1 MNFDKTILAQGCVLE
16 GDIGLHRPNDNVA
29 GVGISGGGKSLSL
42 EYPTLLHAEHS
53 SIIATFG
60 KPVEA
65 QKMAAYKKAQGYH
78 VQICNLDNPDEGD
91 VFFDPVQYIESFD
104 DITATSRKIVLSTI
118 QNTKDDYWQLKAI
131 PVSDCLIEGALRTI
145 DNASMPDV
153 LNLFDELTESEHG
166 TGISDRLLG
175 MFRLLKEHDPHCS
188 AVRQF
193 YAFYNLT
200 RRAEK
205 TGSCIVDTLDAAYN
219 TVFPES
225 VRKAMREKPSIDFRK
240 LATEKTAL
248 FIICSPVKTSLHH
261 FSNFIY
267 DTAIKVL
274 LSYAQEFEDGKL
286 PRKVRLFFDDF
297 GCTAPIQSFPE
308 HISIFRSAGLSVMLL
323 IQSESMLQTIY
334 GEEKAATILN
344 NCSSYVYFPGGM
356 DRQTCKSVSERMNMP
371 LEDVMYAP
379 VGEVFIMRSGNK
391 PVVKQRYDIF
401 NDPFYQEMVSGISR
415 NSKSRDERSN

>member
-1 MNFDKTILAQGCVLE
+1 MNFDRTILAQGCVLE

-42 EYPTLLHAEHS
+42 EYPTMLHAEHS

-65 QKMAAYKKAQGYH
+65 LKMAAYKKTQGYH

-91 VFFDPVQYIESFD
+91 VFFDAIHDIESFD

-118 QNTKDDYWQLKAI
+118 KNTKDDYWQLKAI
-131 PVSDCLIEGALRTI
+131 PVSDCLIEAALRTI
-145 DNASMPDV
+145 DNASMADV
-153 LNLFDELTESEHG
+153 LDLFDELTESEYG

-193 YAFYNLT
+193 YAFYNLN

-205 TGSCIVDTLDAAYN
+205 TGSCIIDTLDAAYN

-261 FSNFIY
+261 FANLIY

-274 LSYAQEFEDGKL
+274 VSYAQEFEDGKL

-323 IQSESMLQTIY
+323 IQSESMLQSIY

-371 LEDVMYAP
+371 LEDVLYAP

-401 NDPFYQEMVSGISR
+401 NDPCYQEMVEGNSR

>member
-42 EYPTLLHAEHS
+42 EYPTMLHMEHS
-53 SIIATFG
+53 STIATFG

-65 QKMAAYKKAQGYH
+65 MKMAEYFRTKGYN
-78 VQICNLDNPDEGD
+78 VQICNLDEPDEGD
-91 VFFDPVQYIESFD
+91 VFFDPIQYIESFD

-131 PVSDCLIEGALRTI
+131 PVSDCLIEAAIRTI

-153 LNLFDELTESEHG
+153 LDLFDELTESENG
-166 TGISDRLLG
+166 TGISDCLLR
-175 MFRLLKEHDPHCS
+175 MFRMLKEHDPHCS

-200 RRAEK
+200 RRAER
-205 TGSCIVDTLDAAYN
+205 TGACIVDTLDAAYN

-225 VRKAMREKPSIDFRK
+225 VRKAMKEKPSIDFK
-240 LATEKTAL
+240 GLAREKTAL
-248 FIICSPVKTSLHH
+248 FIVCSPVKTSLHH

-286 PRKVRLFFDDF
+286 PLKVKLFFDDF

-323 IQSESMLQTIY
+323 IQSESMLQSIY

-344 NCSSYVYFPGGM
+344 SCSSYVYFPGGM

-401 NDPFYQEMVSGISR
+401 NDPCYQELVAGASR

>member
-1 MNFDKTILAQGCVLE
+1 MSFDKTILAQGCVLE
-16 GDIGLHRPNDNVA
+16 GDIGLYRPNDNVA

-42 EYPTLLHAEHS
+42 EYPTMLHMEHS
-53 SIIATFG
+53 SAIATFG

-65 QKMAAYKKAQGYH
+65 LRMAEHFRAKGYR
-78 VQICNLDNPDEGD
+78 VLICNLDDPDAGD
-91 VFFDPVQYIESFD
+91 VFFDPIQYIESFD

-131 PVSDCLIEGALRTI
+131 PVSDCLIEGAIRTI
-145 DNASMPDV
+145 DNVTMPDV

-225 VRKAMREKPSIDFRK
+225 VRKAMREKPSIDFKK

-274 LSYAQEFEDGKL
+274 LGYAQEFDDGKL
-286 PRKVRLFFDDF
+286 PRKVKLFFDDF

-323 IQSESMLQTIY
+323 LQSESMLQSIY

-391 PVVKQRYDIF
+391 PVIKKRYDIF
-401 NDPFYQEMVSGISR
+401 NDPCYQEMVASFSR
-415 NSKSRDERSN
+415 NSKNQDERSN

>member
-1 MNFDKTILAQGCVLE
+1 MNFDKTILAQDCVLE

-29 GVGISGGGKSLSL
+29 GVGISGSGKSLSL
-42 EYPTLLHAEHS
+42 EYPTMLHTEHS

-60 KPVEA
+60 KPVDA
-65 QKMAAYKKAQGYH
+65 LKMAAYKKAQGYH

-91 VFFDPVQYIESFD
+91 VFFDAIHDIESFN

-118 QNTKDDYWQLKAI
+118 KNTKDDYWQLKAI
-131 PVSDCLIEGALRTI
+131 PVSDCLIEAALRTI
-145 DNASMPDV
+145 DNASMADV
-153 LNLFDELTESEHG
+153 LDLFDELTDSEYG
-166 TGISDRLLG
+166 TGISDHLLG
-175 MFRLLKEHDPHCS
+175 VFRLLKEHDPHCS

-193 YAFYNLT
+193 YAFYNLN

-205 TGSCIVDTLDAAYN
+205 TGSCIIDTLDAAYN

-261 FSNFIY
+261 FANLIY

-286 PRKVRLFFDDF
+286 PRKVKLFFDDF
-297 GCTAPIQSFPE
+297 GCTTPIQSFPE

-323 IQSESMLQTIY
+323 IQSESMLQSIY

-401 NDPFYQEMVSGISR
+401 NDPCYQEMIAGTSR
-415 NSKSRDERSN
+415 NRKSRDERSN

>member
-16 GDIGLHRPNDNVA
+16 GDIGINRPNDNVA
-29 GVGISGGGKSLSL
+29 VVGISGGGKSLSS
-42 EYPTLLHAEHS
+42 EYPTMLHTEHS
-53 SIIATFG
+53 SMIATFS

-65 QKMAAYKKAQGYH
+65 LKMAAYKKAQGYH
-78 VQICNLDNPDEGD
+78 VQICNLDNPDDGD

-118 QNTKDDYWQLKAI
+118 QNTKDDYWQLRAI
-131 PVSDCLIEGALRTI
+131 PVSDCLIEAAIRTI

-153 LNLFDELTESEHG
+153 LDLFDGLTESENG
-166 TGISDRLLG
+166 TGISDNLLR
-175 MFRLLKEHDPHCS
+175 MFRMLKEHDPHCS

-225 VRKAMREKPSIDFRK
+225 VRKAMREKPSINFKK

-274 LSYAQEFEDGKL
+274 LDYAQEFEDGKL
-286 PRKVRLFFDDF
+286 PRKVKLFFDDF

-308 HISIFRSAGLSVMLL
+308 HISIFRGAGLSVMLL
-323 IQSESMLQTIY
+323 IQSESMLQSIY

-401 NDPFYQEMVSGISR
+401 NDPCYQEMVSGIYR
-415 NSKSRDERSN
+415 NSKNRDERSN

>member
-42 EYPTLLHAEHS
+42 EYPTMLHTEHS

-60 KPVEA
+60 KQVDA
-65 QKMAAYKKAQGYH
+65 LKMAAYKKAQGYH

-91 VFFDPVQYIESFD
+91 VFFDAIHDIESFD

-118 QNTKDDYWQLKAI
+118 KNTKDDYWQLKAI
-131 PVSDCLIEGALRTI
+131 PVSDCLIEAALRTI
-145 DNASMPDV
+145 DNASMADV
-153 LNLFDELTESEHG
+153 LDLFDELTDSEYG
-166 TGISDRLLG
+166 TGISDHLLG
-175 MFRLLKEHDPHCS
+175 VFRLLKEHDPHCS

-193 YAFYNLT
+193 YAFYNLN

-205 TGSCIVDTLDAAYN
+205 TGSCIIDTLDAAYN

-261 FSNFIY
+261 FANLIY
-267 DTAIKVL
+267 DMAIKVL

-286 PRKVRLFFDDF
+286 PRKVKLFFDDF

-323 IQSESMLQTIY
+323 IQSESMLQSIY

-401 NDPFYQEMVSGISR
+401 NDPCYQEMVAGTSCNR
-415 NSKSRDERSN
+415 KSRDERSN